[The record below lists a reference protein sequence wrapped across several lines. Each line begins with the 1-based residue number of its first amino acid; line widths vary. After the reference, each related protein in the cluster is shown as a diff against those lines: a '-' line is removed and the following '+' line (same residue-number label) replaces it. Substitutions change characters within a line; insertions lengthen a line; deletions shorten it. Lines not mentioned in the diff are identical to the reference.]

1 MYIKATTPWIFLFQ
15 IMNFLEPIFDLILSQ
30 QEVSCVSD
38 VGVGHDHG
46 VHLLIFHQM
55 IFEMK
60 NDMLE
65 VDLT

>member
-1 MYIKATTPWIFLFQ
+1 
-15 IMNFLEPIFDLILSQ
+15 MNFLEPIFDLILSQ